1 MRKNEKRSS
10 VEQLINHT
18 SILREAQHE
27 IPNPKVTLENLVA
40 DNWGKSLKRGIY
52 SYQMKELHGS
62 NTPKNIIKIEDLDV
76 RLVGTIK
83 EKKSVLEKQ
92 ISNAPEASPDPAR
105 KNILV
110 IATHGPPFKCA
121 VAGER
126 ADTCLLSENLVKITL
141 NPDVPAA
148 YVAAYLNSLKG
159 QKEFD
164 KHRTGSKQF
173 ARITENNLKL
183 FEIPLPHE
191 AVRQSVYK
199 WFEHLYHYE
208 LALNK
213 ERDALSRIAAG
224 ILQNI
229 GGEPSE

>member
-10 VEQLINHT
+10 VEQIRNHT
-18 SILREAQHE
+18 STISEHQHE
-27 IPNPKVTLENLVA
+27 KSNPKVALENLVA

-62 NTPKNIIKIEDLDV
+62 NALKNIIKIEDLDV

-83 EKKSVLEKQ
+83 EKKYGLENLVG
-92 ISNAPEASPDPAR
+92 NAPEASPDPAR

-110 IATHGPPFKCA
+110 ISVYGPPFKCA

-126 ADTCLLSENLVKITL
+126 ADTYLLSENLVEITL
-141 NPDVPAA
+141 KPDVPAA

-164 KHRTGSKQF
+164 KHRTGSTQF

-183 FEIPLPHE
+183 FEIPLPQDAE
-191 AVRQSVYK
+191 CQSVYK

-208 LALNK
+208 LALNQ

-229 GGEPSE
+229 GSEPSE

>member
-10 VEQLINHT
+10 VEPIRNHT
-18 SILREAQHE
+18 STLIVTQHE
-27 IPNPKVTLENLVA
+27 IPNPKVTLENLAA

-83 EKKSVLEKQ
+83 EKKSGLENQ

-126 ADTCLLSENLVKITL
+126 ADSCLLSENLVEITL

-148 YVAAYLNSLKG
+148 YVAAYLNSVKG
-159 QKEFD
+159 QKEFE
-164 KHRTGSKQF
+164 KHRTGSTQF
-173 ARITENNLKL
+173 ARITDSNLKL
-183 FEIPLPHE
+183 FEIPLPHD
-191 AVRQSVYK
+191 AACQSVYK
-199 WFEHLYHYE
+199 WFEHLYQYE
-208 LALNK
+208 LELNR
-213 ERDALSRIAAG
+213 ERDALSRIATG

-229 GGEPSE
+229 GSEPAE

>member
-10 VEQLINHT
+10 VEPIRNHT
-18 SILREAQHE
+18 STLRETQHE
-27 IPNPKVTLENLVA
+27 IPNPKVTLENLAA

-62 NTPKNIIKIEDLDV
+62 NIPKNIIKIEDLDV

-83 EKKSVLEKQ
+83 EKKSGLETQ
-92 ISNAPEASPDPAR
+92 ISNAPDPAR

-126 ADTCLLSENLVKITL
+126 ADTYLLSENLVEITL
-141 NPDVPAA
+141 KPDVPAA
-148 YVAAYLNSLKG
+148 YVAAYLNSSKG

-164 KHRTGSKQF
+164 KHRTVSTPF

-183 FEIPLPHE
+183 FEISLPHDAE
-191 AVRQSVYK
+191 CQSVYK
-199 WFEHLYHYE
+199 WFEHLYQYE
-208 LALNK
+208 LELNR

-229 GGEPSE
+229 GSEPAE

>member
-1 MRKNEKRSS
+1 
-10 VEQLINHT
+10 
-18 SILREAQHE
+18 
-27 IPNPKVTLENLVA
+27 
-40 DNWGKSLKRGIY
+40 
-52 SYQMKELHGS
+52 MKELHGPNS
-62 NTPKNIIKIEDLDV
+62 PKNIIKIEDLDV

-83 EKKSVLEKQ
+83 EKKSGLETQ
-92 ISNAPEASPDPAR
+92 ISNAPDPAR

-126 ADTCLLSENLVKITL
+126 ADTYLLSENLVEITL
-141 NPDVPAA
+141 KPDVPAA
-148 YVAAYLNSLKG
+148 YVAAYLNSSKG

-164 KHRTGSKQF
+164 KHRTVSTPF

-183 FEIPLPHE
+183 FEIPLPHDAE
-191 AVRQSVYK
+191 CQSVYK
-199 WFEHLYHYE
+199 WFEHLYQYE
-208 LALNK
+208 LELNR

-229 GGEPSE
+229 GSEPAE

>member
-10 VEQLINHT
+10 VEPIRNHT
-18 SILREAQHE
+18 STLRETQHE
-27 IPNPKVTLENLVA
+27 IPNPKVTLENLAA

-62 NTPKNIIKIEDLDV
+62 NIPKNIIKIEDLDV

-83 EKKSVLEKQ
+83 EKKSGLETQ
-92 ISNAPEASPDPAR
+92 ISNAPDPAR

-121 VAGER
+121 VAGDR
-126 ADTCLLSENLVKITL
+126 ADTCLLSENLVEITL
-141 NPDVPAA
+141 KPDVPAA

-164 KHRTGSKQF
+164 KHRTGSTQF

-183 FEIPLPHE
+183 FEIPLPHDAE
-191 AVRQSVYK
+191 CQSVYK
-199 WFEHLYHYE
+199 WFEHLYQYE
-208 LALNK
+208 LELNR

-229 GGEPSE
+229 GSEPSE

>member
-10 VEQLINHT
+10 VEPIRNHT
-18 SILREAQHE
+18 STLRVTQHE
-27 IPNPKVTLENLVA
+27 IPNPKVTLENLAA

-83 EKKSVLEKQ
+83 EKKSGVETQ
-92 ISNAPEASPDPAR
+92 ISNDPDPAR

-126 ADTCLLSENLVKITL
+126 ADTYLLSENLVEITL
-141 NPDVPAA
+141 KPDVPAA
-148 YVAAYLNSLKG
+148 YVAAYLNSSKG

-164 KHRTGSKQF
+164 KHRTVSTPF

-183 FEIPLPHE
+183 FEIPLPHDAE
-191 AVRQSVYK
+191 CQSVYK
-199 WFEHLYHYE
+199 WFEHLYQYGLE
-208 LALNK
+208 LNR

-229 GGEPSE
+229 GSEPSE